1 MDYLQ
6 KLVTDIEL
14 QSVDGIKECFENGVH
29 PNDHFNNKPLI
40 YELITEYPRGPKFKE
55 CVKVF
60 ADYGLSF
67 DDKIL
72 LSVLM
77 DDANSLDTQLSNN
90 KEALKIKYRFD
101 CAFTPLFEVSLLHI
115 CAEYNH
121 LACAKVLVKHG
132 ADINAKAGFDE
143 NSFGGQTPIFHTV
156 NQNSNKCIDVMNYL
170 ISQSA
175 DLTLAVKG
183 LVWGKGYQWETFVPA
198 VNPISYAM
206 MGLLPQFQRTEN
218 QIYEVVSILL
228 KAAYNIDYKPSN
240 VPNKYLKN

>member
-14 QSVDGIKECFENGVH
+14 HSVDGIRECFENGVD
-29 PNDHFNNKPLI
+29 PNGYFKNRPLI

-60 ADYGLSF
+60 ADYGLNF

-72 LSVLM
+72 LAVLM
-77 DDANSLDTQLSNN
+77 DDATMLDRLLADNPEAITN
-90 KEALKIKYRFD
+90 KYTFD
-101 CAFTPLFEVSLLHI
+101 CAFTPLYEASLLHI

-121 LACAKVLVKHG
+121 LACAETLVKHG
-132 ADINAKAGFDE
+132 ANVDAKAGVDQYG
-143 NSFGGQTPIFHTV
+143 FGGQTPVFHTV
-156 NQNSNKCIDVMNYL
+156 NQNANKCIDVMRYL
-170 ISQSA
+170 IFQSA
-175 DLTLAVKG
+175 DLTLTVKG
-183 LVWGKGYQWETFVPA
+183 LIWGKGYPWETFVPA
-198 VNPISYAM
+198 VNPISYAV

-228 KAAYNIDYKPSN
+228 KAAYNINYLPSN
-240 VPNKYLKN
+240 VPNRYLQN